1 MKCTQCGSD
10 KIIENV
16 RAIDRTNGI
25 RPEDLSLEIYNDPN
39 AMFFKDPWALKLK
52 PLVCSECGFV
62 MFSLSNSSLNKIKK
76 HVAKNKKP

>member
-1 MKCTQCGSD
+1 MKCTQCNSD

-25 RPEDLSLEIYNDPN
+25 KPDDFSLEIYNDPK
-39 AMFFKDPWALKLK
+39 AMFFKEPQALKLK

-62 MFSLSNSSLNKIKK
+62 MFSLSNSSLSKIKK
-76 HVAKNKKP
+76 HIAKHKKS